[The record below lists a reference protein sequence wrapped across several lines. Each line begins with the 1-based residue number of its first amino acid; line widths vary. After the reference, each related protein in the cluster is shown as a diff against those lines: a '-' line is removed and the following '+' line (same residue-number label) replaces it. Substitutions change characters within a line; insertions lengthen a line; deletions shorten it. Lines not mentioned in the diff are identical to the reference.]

1 MSEVCSTE
9 ACGPDQLPKVQTG
22 IQGLDEITG
31 GGLPRGRPTLVAGGA
46 GSGKTMLAMEFLAR
60 GAAEFG
66 EPGVFLAFEESR
78 ADLIQNFQSIGLDL
92 EALIAEK
99 KLVIDYL
106 HLDQHEIHEAGD
118 FDLEGLFFRLGLA
131 VDAIGAKRVAI
142 DTIEI
147 LFSAF
152 ENHAVIRSELQR
164 LFRWLKDR
172 DLSAVVTGERGE
184 NTITRYGLEEYVAD
198 CVILLDTRVQHEVT
212 TRRLRIM
219 KYRGTTHGMDEYP
232 FLIDSDGFSVLPI
245 TSATLEQTASDE
257 RVPTGIPRLNAM
269 LGGGGV
275 YRGSSVLVSGTAGMG
290 KSTVAAH
297 FADAACGRGERV
309 LYFAFE
315 ESEAQILRNMR
326 SVGLDLERWVRDG
339 RLTFHAARPT
349 MCGLELHLVNIHK
362 VVRAFKPA
370 MVVIDPLSN
379 LITIGEQQQVRSM
392 LTRLIDFLKS
402 EGVTAVFTDLTPA
415 EFNLEKTD
423 IGVSS
428 LMDTWLLLRNLE
440 QNGERNRGLYVIKSR
455 GMAHSNQIRE
465 FVITDSGIE
474 LLDVYT
480 GPGGVLTGA
489 SRIAQEA
496 RDRAE
501 GLLRRQAIEARQR
514 ALERKRRSLE
524 AQIALLTAEF
534 EEAEDDAV
542 RELRQEELLEEAQ
555 ISSVREQARRRRADT
570 PGDA

>member
-1 MSEVCSTE
+1 MSEVCFSET
-9 ACGPDQLPKVQTG
+9 CGPDQLPKVRTG
-22 IQGLDEITG
+22 IQGLDEITQ

-66 EPGVFLAFEESR
+66 EPGVFLAFEESKE
-78 ADLIQNFQSIGLDL
+78 DLIQNFKSIGLDL
-92 EALIAEK
+92 EALVEEK

-106 HLDQHEIHEAGD
+106 HIDQNEIHEAGD

-131 VDAIGAKRVAI
+131 VESVGAKRVVI

-152 ENHAVIRSELQR
+152 ENHGIIRAELQR

-172 DLSAVVTGERGE
+172 NLSAIVTGERGE

-198 CVILLDTRVQHEVT
+198 CVILLDTRIQNEVT
-212 TRRLRIM
+212 TRRLRIV
-219 KYRGTTHGMDEYP
+219 KYRGSTHGMDEYP

-245 TSATLEQTASDE
+245 TSATLEQIASDE
-257 RVPTGIPRLNAM
+257 RISTGIPRLDTM
-269 LGGGGV
+269 LGGEGV
-275 YRGSSVLVSGTAGMG
+275 FRGSSVLISGTAGMG
-290 KSTVAAH
+290 KSTIAAN
-297 FADAACGRGERV
+297 FADAACRRGERV

-315 ESEAQILRNMR
+315 ESQAQIVRNMR
-326 SVGLDLERWVRDG
+326 SIGLDLERWVREC
-339 RLTFHAARPT
+339 RLAFHAARPT

-362 VVRAFKPA
+362 VVRAFKPQL
-370 MVVIDPLSN
+370 VVIDPLSN
-379 LITIGEQQQVRSM
+379 LTTIGEQQQVRSM

-402 EGVTAVFTDLTPA
+402 QGITAVFTDLTAA
-415 EFNLEKTD
+415 EFNLERTD
-423 IGVSS
+423 VGVSS

-440 QNGERNRGLYVIKSR
+440 HNGERNRGLYVIKSR

-474 LLDVYT
+474 LVDVYT

-489 SRIAQEA
+489 SRIAQET

-501 GLLRRQAIEARQR
+501 TILRRQAVEARQR
-514 ALERKRRSLE
+514 VLDRKRRALE
-524 AQIALLTAEF
+524 AQIALLNAEF
-534 EEAEDDAV
+534 EEAEDEAM
-542 RELRQEELLEEAQ
+542 RELQQEELLEEVQ
-555 ISSVREQARRRRADT
+555 SSSTREQARRRKAD
-570 PGDA
+570 GLGEG

>member
-1 MSEVCSTE
+1 MSEVCFSET
-9 ACGPDQLPKVQTG
+9 CGPDQLPKARTG
-22 IQGLDEITG
+22 IKGLDEITE

-60 GAAEFG
+60 GAAEFD
-66 EPGVFLAFEESR
+66 EPGVFLAFEESME
-78 ADLIQNFQSIGLDL
+78 DLVQNFKSIGLDL
-92 EALIAEK
+92 DGLLTEK
-99 KLVIDYL
+99 KLAIEYL
-106 HLDQHEIHEAGD
+106 HIDQNEIHEAGD

-131 VDAIGAKRVAI
+131 VEAIGAKRVAI

-164 LFRWLKDR
+164 LFRWLKNR
-172 DLSAVVTGERGE
+172 HLTAVVTGERGA

-198 CVILLDTRVQHEVT
+198 CVILLDTRVQNEVT

-219 KYRGTTHGMDEYP
+219 KYRGSTHGMDEYP
-232 FLIDSDGFSVLPI
+232 FLIDQDGFSVLPI
-245 TSATLEQTASDE
+245 TSATLEQKASDE
-257 RVPTGIPRLNAM
+257 RISTGIPRLDVM
-269 LGGGGV
+269 LGGKGV
-275 YRGSSVLVSGTAGMG
+275 FRGSSVLISGTAGMG
-290 KSTVAAH
+290 KSTIAAH
-297 FADAACGRGERV
+297 FADAACRRGERV

-315 ESEAQILRNMR
+315 ESQAQILRNMH
-326 SVGLDLERWVRDG
+326 SVGLDMEGWVDDC
-339 RLTFHAARPT
+339 LLAFHAARPT

-362 VVRAFKPA
+362 VVRAFQPQI
-370 MVVIDPLSN
+370 VVIDPLSN
-379 LITIGEQQQVRSM
+379 LVTIGEERQVRSM

-402 EGVTAVFTDLTPA
+402 EGITAVFTDLTAA

-423 IGVSS
+423 VGVSS

-465 FVITDSGIE
+465 FVITDSGVE

-489 SRIAQEA
+489 SRIAQEN

-501 GLLRRQAIEARQR
+501 AIERRQETAAHRR
-514 ALERKRRSLE
+514 ALDRKRRALE
-524 AQIALLTAEF
+524 AQIALLTAEYEAAEDETMQRIREDDLREETSEANRRMLALRRKADTQ
-534 EEAEDDAV
+534 EEA
-542 RELRQEELLEEAQ
+542 
-555 ISSVREQARRRRADT
+555 
-570 PGDA
+570 

>member
-1 MSEVCSTE
+1 MRGVCSSD
-9 ACGPDQLPKVQTG
+9 ACNDDQLPKVQTG

-78 ADLIQNFQSIGLDL
+78 EDLVQNFRSIGLDL

-118 FDLEGLFFRLGLA
+118 FDLEGLFFRLDLA
-131 VDAIGAKRVAI
+131 VDAVGAKRVAL

-184 NTITRYGLEEYVAD
+184 NTVTRYGLEEYVAD
-198 CVILLDTRVQHEVT
+198 CVILLDTRVHHEVT

-219 KYRGTTHGMDEYP
+219 KYRGTTHGLDEYP
-232 FLIDSDGFSVLPI
+232 FLIDQDGFSVLPI
-245 TSATLEQTASDE
+245 TSATLDQTAPDE
-257 RVPTGIPRLNAM
+257 RISTGIPRLDAM
-269 LGGGGV
+269 LGGEGV
-275 YRGSSVLVSGTAGMG
+275 FRGSSVLVSGTAGTG

-297 FADAACGRGERV
+297 FADAACSRGERV
-309 LYFAFE
+309 LYIAFE
-315 ESEAQILRNMR
+315 ESEGQIVRNMR
-326 SVGLDLERWVRDG
+326 SVGLDLGRWARDG
-339 RLTFHAARPT
+339 RLAFHAARPT
-349 MCGLELHLVNIHK
+349 MCGLELHLVTIHK
-362 VVRAFKPA
+362 AVRAFRPQL
-370 MVVIDPLSN
+370 VVIDPLSS
-379 LITIGEQQQVRSM
+379 LIRIGEQQQVRSM

-402 EGVTAVFTDLTPA
+402 EGITAVFTDLTTA
-415 EFNLEKTD
+415 DFNLEKTD
-423 IGVSS
+423 IGISS
-428 LMDTWLLLRNLE
+428 LMDTWVLLRNIE
-440 QNGERNRGLYVIKSR
+440 ENGERNRGLNVIKSR
-455 GMAHSNQIRE
+455 GMAHSNQVRE
-465 FVITDSGIE
+465 FVITGCGIE
-474 LLDVYT
+474 LIDICT
-480 GPGGVLTGA
+480 GTGGVRTGA
-489 SRIAQEA
+489 SRSAQET

-501 GLLRRQAIEARQR
+501 AVLRREAIEARQR
-514 ALERKRRSLE
+514 ALDRKRRSLE
-524 AQIALLTAEF
+524 ARIALLTAEF
-534 EEAEDDAV
+534 EEAEDEAM
-542 RELRQEELLEEAQ
+542 RELRQEELLEETRVQ
-555 ISSVREQARRRRADT
+555 SVRELARRRKADDL
-570 PGDA
+570 GDA

>member
-1 MSEVCSTE
+1 MSEVYFSE
-9 ACGPDQLPKVQTG
+9 ACGPNQLPKVRTG
-22 IQGLDEITG
+22 IKGLDEITG

-66 EPGVFLAFEESR
+66 EPGVFLAFEESK
-78 ADLIQNFQSIGLDL
+78 ADLVQNFMSIGLDL

-106 HLDQHEIHEAGD
+106 HLDPSKIHEAGD

-131 VDAIGAKRVAI
+131 VDAVGAKRVAI

-152 ENHAVIRSELQR
+152 ENHAVIRAELQR

-172 DLSAVVTGERGE
+172 HLSAVVTGERGD
-184 NTITRYGLEEYVAD
+184 NMITRYGLEEYVAD
-198 CVILLDTRVQHEVT
+198 CVILLDTRVQREVT
-212 TRRLRIM
+212 TRWLRIV
-219 KYRGTTHGMDEYP
+219 KYRGSTHGMDEYP
-232 FLIDSDGFSVLPI
+232 FLIDTDGFSVLPI
-245 TSATLEQTASDE
+245 TSATLEQTVSDE
-257 RVPTGIPRLNAM
+257 RISTGIPRLDAM
-269 LGGGGV
+269 LGGAGV
-275 YRGSSVLVSGTAGMG
+275 FRGSSVLISGTAGMG
-290 KSTVAAH
+290 KSTIAAH
-297 FADAACGRGERV
+297 FADAACRRGERV

-315 ESEAQILRNMR
+315 ESQGQIMRNMR
-326 SVGLDLERWVRDG
+326 SVGLDLERWIRDC
-339 RLTFHAARPT
+339 LLAFHAARPT
-349 MCGLELHLVNIHK
+349 MYGLELHLVNIHK
-362 VVRAFKPA
+362 VVRAFRPR

-379 LITIGEQQQVRSM
+379 LVTIGEQHQVRSM

-402 EGVTAVFTDLTPA
+402 EGVTAVFTDLTAA

-423 IGVSS
+423 VGVSS

-465 FVITDSGIE
+465 FVIPDCGVE

-480 GPGGVLTGA
+480 GPGGVLMGA
-489 SRIAQEA
+489 SRIAQENL
-496 RDRAE
+496 DRAE
-501 GLLRRQAIEARQR
+501 AMERRQESEARR
-514 ALERKRRSLE
+514 RSLDRKRRALE
-524 AQIALLTAEF
+524 AQIALLTAEY
-534 EEAEDDAV
+534 EEAEDETMQRL
-542 RELRQEELLEEAQ
+542 REDDLQEETSEANRRLLALRRKADTQEEA
-555 ISSVREQARRRRADT
+555 
-570 PGDA
+570 

>member
-1 MSEVCSTE
+1 
-9 ACGPDQLPKVQTG
+9 
-22 IQGLDEITG
+22 
-31 GGLPRGRPTLVAGGA
+31 
-46 GSGKTMLAMEFLAR
+46 
-60 GAAEFG
+60 
-66 EPGVFLAFEESR
+66 
-78 ADLIQNFQSIGLDL
+78 
-92 EALIAEK
+92 
-99 KLVIDYL
+99 
-106 HLDQHEIHEAGD
+106 
-118 FDLEGLFFRLGLA
+118 
-131 VDAIGAKRVAI
+131 
-142 DTIEI
+142 
-147 LFSAF
+147 
-152 ENHAVIRSELQR
+152 
-164 LFRWLKDR
+164 
-172 DLSAVVTGERGE
+172 
-184 NTITRYGLEEYVAD
+184 
-198 CVILLDTRVQHEVT
+198 
-212 TRRLRIM
+212 
-219 KYRGTTHGMDEYP
+219 
-232 FLIDSDGFSVLPI
+232 
-245 TSATLEQTASDE
+245 
-257 RVPTGIPRLNAM
+257 
-269 LGGGGV
+269 
-275 YRGSSVLVSGTAGMG
+275 MG

-362 VVRAFKPA
+362 VVRAFKPS

>member
-1 MSEVCSTE
+1 MNEVCSYKV
-9 ACGPDQLPKVQTG
+9 CGPDQLPKVQTG

-66 EPGVFLAFEESR
+66 EPGVFLAFEESK
-78 ADLIQNFQSIGLDL
+78 ADLVQNFRSIGLDL
-92 EALIAEK
+92 EGLIAEK

-106 HLDQHEIHEAGD
+106 HLDHSEIHEAGD
-118 FDLEGLFFRLGLA
+118 FDLEGLFCRLDLA
-131 VDAIGAKRVAI
+131 VDAVGAKRVAI

-147 LFSAF
+147 LFAAF
-152 ENHAVIRSELQR
+152 EDHAVIRSELQR

-172 DLSAVVTGERGE
+172 NLSAVITGERGE

-212 TRRLRIM
+212 TRRLRIV
-219 KYRGTTHGMDEYP
+219 KYRGTTHGLDEYP
-232 FLIDSDGFSVLPI
+232 FLIDADGFSVLPI
-245 TSATLEQTASDE
+245 TSAILEQTASDE
-257 RVPTGIPRLNAM
+257 RVATGIPRLDAM
-269 LGGGGV
+269 LGGEGV
-275 YRGSSVLVSGTAGMG
+275 FRGSSVLISGTAGMG
-290 KSTVAAH
+290 KSTIAAH
-297 FADAACGRGERV
+297 FADAACRRGERV

-315 ESEAQILRNMR
+315 ESAAQILRNMR
-326 SVGLDLERWVRDG
+326 SVGLDMERWVRDG
-339 RLTFHAARPT
+339 RLAFHAGRPT

-362 VVRAFKPA
+362 VVRAFRPQL
-370 MVVIDPLSN
+370 VVIDPLSN
-379 LITIGEQQQVRSM
+379 LITIGEPQQVRSM

-402 EGVTAVFTDLTPA
+402 EGVTAVFTDLTTGD
-415 EFNLEKTD
+415 FNLEKTS

-428 LMDTWLLLRNLE
+428 LMDTWILLRNLE

-465 FVITDSGIE
+465 FVITDRGIG

-489 SRIAQEA
+489 SRIVQEA
-496 RDRAE
+496 RDQAE
-501 GLLRRQAIEARQR
+501 AVLRRQVTESRQR
-514 ALERKRRSLE
+514 ALDRKRRSLE
-524 AQIALLTAEF
+524 AQIAILTAEF
-534 EEAEDDAV
+534 EEAEDDSM
-542 RELRQEELLEEAQ
+542 RELRDEALLEETRAH
-555 ISSVREQARRRRADT
+555 SVHEQARRRKADDT
-570 PGDA
+570 GDA

>member
-1 MSEVCSTE
+1 MSEVCFSET
-9 ACGPDQLPKVQTG
+9 CGPGQLPKAQTG
-22 IQGLDEITG
+22 IKGLDEITG

-66 EPGVFLAFEESR
+66 EPGVFLAFEESKE
-78 ADLIQNFQSIGLDL
+78 DLVQNFKSIGLDL
-92 EALIAEK
+92 EALVAEK
-99 KLVIDYL
+99 KLAIDYL
-106 HLDQHEIHEAGD
+106 HLDQNEIHEAGD

-131 VDAIGAKRVAI
+131 VEAIGAKRVAI

-172 DLSAVVTGERGE
+172 HLTAIVTGERGE
-184 NTITRYGLEEYVAD
+184 KMITRYGLEEYVAD
-198 CVILLDTRVQHEVT
+198 CVILLDTRVQNEVT
-212 TRRLRIM
+212 TRRLRIV
-219 KYRGTTHGMDEYP
+219 KYRGSTHGMDEYP
-232 FLIDSDGFSVLPI
+232 FLIDQDGFSVLPL

-257 RVPTGIPRLNAM
+257 RISTGIPRLDTM
-269 LGGGGV
+269 LGGDGI
-275 YRGSSVLVSGTAGMG
+275 YRGSSVLISGTAGMG
-290 KSTVAAH
+290 KSTLSAH
-297 FADAACGRGERV
+297 FADAACRRGERV

-315 ESEAQILRNMR
+315 ESAAQIERNMR
-326 SVGLDLERWVRDG
+326 SVGLDLERWVRED
-339 RLTFHAARPT
+339 RLVFHAARPT

-379 LITIGEQQQVRSM
+379 LTTIGEPQQVRSM

-402 EGVTAVFTDLTPA
+402 EGVTAVFTDLTAA

-423 IGVSS
+423 VGVSS

-440 QNGERNRGLYVIKSR
+440 HNGERNRGLYVIKSR

-465 FVITDSGIE
+465 FVITNGGVK

-489 SRIAQEA
+489 SRVAQEN

-501 GLLRRQAIEARQR
+501 ALARRQETEVRRR
-514 ALERKRRSLE
+514 ALDRRRRALE

-534 EEAEDDAV
+534 EEAEDETMQRIRQD
-542 RELRQEELLEEAQ
+542 ELMEEA
-555 ISSVREQARRRRADT
+555 SVEDRQALARRRKADSPRDT
-570 PGDA
+570 

>member
-1 MSEVCSTE
+1 MREVHSSDAFCP
-9 ACGPDQLPKVQTG
+9 GPLPKVQTG
-22 IQGLDEITG
+22 IQDLDEITG

-78 ADLIQNFQSIGLDL
+78 EDLVQNFRSIGLDL

-106 HLDQHEIHEAGD
+106 HLDQHEIHETGD
-118 FDLEGLFFRLGLA
+118 FDLDGLFCRLELA

-198 CVILLDTRVQHEVT
+198 CVILLDTRVSHEVT

-219 KYRGTTHGMDEYP
+219 KYRGTTHGLDEYP
-232 FLIDSDGFSVLPI
+232 FLIDQDGFSVLPI
-245 TSATLEQTASDE
+245 TSATLEQTVSEE
-257 RVPTGIPRLNAM
+257 RISTGIPRLDAM
-269 LGGGGV
+269 LGGAGFF
-275 YRGSSVLVSGTAGMG
+275 RGSSVLVSGTAGMG

-297 FADAACGRGERV
+297 VADAACRRGERV

-326 SVGLDLERWVRDG
+326 SVGLDLARWIRDG
-339 RLTFHAARPT
+339 RLAFRAARPT
-349 MCGLELHLVNIHK
+349 MCGLELHLVTIHK
-362 VVRAFKPA
+362 VVRAFGPQL
-370 MVVIDPLSN
+370 VVIDPLSN
-379 LITIGEQQQVRSM
+379 LITIGELQQVRSM

-402 EGVTAVFTDLTPA
+402 EGITAVFTDLTA
-415 EFNLEKTD
+415 ADVHSETTGT
-423 IGVSS
+423 GVSS
-428 LMDTWLLLRNLE
+428 LMDTWILLRSLE
-440 QNGERNRGLYVIKSR
+440 QNGERNRGLDVIKSR
-455 GMAHSNQIRE
+455 GMAHSNQVRE
-465 FVITDSGIE
+465 FVITGCGIE

-501 GLLRRQAIEARQR
+501 AVLRRQAVEARQR
-514 ALERKRRSLE
+514 ALDRKRRSLE
-524 AQIALLTAEF
+524 ARIAILNAEF
-534 EEAEDDAV
+534 EEAEDEAV
-542 RELRQEELLEEAQ
+542 RELRQEELLEEARAH
-555 ISSVREQARRRRADT
+555 SVREQARRRQADD